1 MVSVRFS
8 LKFKTSWG
16 QGIKLIGSHPKMG
29 ERAWGRMGLHGVHA
43 AWGRME
49 AHGVH
54 EVAWPAIMARFRGRH
69 GMAPELT
76 GVQLP
81 KLTPHCSQSWGV

>member
-29 ERAWGRMGLHGVHA
+29 ERAWGRMGLHGVYA
-43 AWGRME
+43 AWGRMDV
-49 AHGVH
+49 HGWVF
-54 EVAWPAIMARFRGRH
+54 WWW
-69 GMAPELT
+69 
-76 GVQLP
+76 
-81 KLTPHCSQSWGV
+81 SWH